1 MKLMKVR
8 KRIVYT
14 SVVFAL
20 LFAFVFPVSAAEK
33 DSGVPSLSYIE
44 EVFEDGS
51 YLLNN
56 AIYNSNI
63 SYFQVTIMETSSDA
77 VRRATNTKTGS
88 KVYNYVDSNHKSL
101 WTITVKGSFTY
112 NGSTSKCTNSS
123 VSVKSYVSNWTV
135 SGAKAWKSG
144 STAYASA
151 QGKMKNVLGQT
162 TKTVNKQVSLT
173 CSPSGKLS

>member
-51 YLLNN
+51 Y
-56 AIYNSNI
+56 
-63 SYFQVTIMETSSDA
+63 FQVTIMEPSSDA

-123 VSVKSYVSNWTV
+123 VSVKFYVSNWTV

-162 TKTVNKQVSLT
+162 TRTVNKQVSLT

>member
-20 LFAFVFPVSAAEK
+20 LFAFVFPVSGAEK

-44 EVFEDGS
+44 EVFEDG
-51 YLLNN
+51 
-56 AIYNSNI
+56 

-162 TKTVNKQVSLT
+162 TKTRV
-173 CSPSGKLS
+173 

>member
-44 EVFEDGS
+44 EVFEDG
-51 YLLNN
+51 
-56 AIYNSNI
+56 

-135 SGAKAWKSG
+135 SGAKVWKSG

-162 TKTVNKQVSLT
+162 TRTVNKQVSLT

>member
-1 MKLMKVR
+1 M
-8 KRIVYT
+8 YT

-51 YLLNN
+51 Y
-56 AIYNSNI
+56 
-63 SYFQVTIMETSSDA
+63 FQVTIMETSSDA

-88 KVYNYVDSNHKSL
+88 KEYNYVDSNHKSL

-162 TKTVNKQVSLT
+162 TRTVNKQVSLT

>member
-20 LFAFVFPVSAAEK
+20 LYAFVFPVSAAEK

-51 YLLNN
+51 Y
-56 AIYNSNI
+56 
-63 SYFQVTIMETSSDA
+63 FQVTIMETGSDA

>member
-44 EVFEDGS
+44 EVFEDG
-51 YLLNN
+51 
-56 AIYNSNI
+56 

-112 NGSTSKCTNSS
+112 NGSTSKCTKSS

-162 TKTVNKQVSLT
+162 SRTVNKQVSLT

>member
-44 EVFEDGS
+44 EVFEDG
-51 YLLNN
+51 
-56 AIYNSNI
+56 

-173 CSPSGKLS
+173 CSPSGKLY

>member
-51 YLLNN
+51 Y
-56 AIYNSNI
+56 
-63 SYFQVTIMETSSDA
+63 FQVTIMETSSDA
-77 VRRATNTKTGS
+77 VSRATNTKTGS

-162 TKTVNKQVSLT
+162 TRTVNKQVSLT

>member
-20 LFAFVFPVSAAEK
+20 LFAFVFPVLAAEK
-33 DSGVPSLSYIE
+33 DSGVPFLSYIE
-44 EVFEDGS
+44 EVFEDG
-51 YLLNN
+51 
-56 AIYNSNI
+56 

>member
-1 MKLMKVR
+1 MELM
-8 KRIVYT
+8 RIM
-14 SVVFAL
+14 FII
-20 LFAFVFPVSAAEK
+20 LFSNKFLCMQMEVERIARNQESK
-33 DSGVPSLSYIE
+33 DSEGT
-44 EVFEDGS
+44 F
-51 YLLNN
+51 
-56 AIYNSNI
+56 A
-63 SYFQVTIMETSSDA
+63 
-77 VRRATNTKTGS
+77 
-88 KVYNYVDSNHKSL
+88 
-101 WTITVKGSFTY
+101 Y

-144 STAYASA
+144 PTAYASA

>member
-44 EVFEDGS
+44 EVFEDG
-51 YLLNN
+51 
-56 AIYNSNI
+56 

>member
-51 YLLNN
+51 Y
-56 AIYNSNI
+56 
-63 SYFQVTIMETSSDA
+63 FQVTIMETSSDA
-77 VRRATNTKTGS
+77 VRRATYTKTGS
-88 KVYNYVDSNHKSL
+88 KVYNYADSNHKSL

-162 TKTVNKQVSLT
+162 TRTVNKQVSLT

>member
-44 EVFEDGS
+44 EVFEDG
-51 YLLNN
+51 
-56 AIYNSNI
+56 

-162 TKTVNKQVSLT
+162 TKTVNKQDSLT
-173 CSPSGKLS
+173 CSPSGKLSG

>member
-1 MKLMKVR
+1 MMKVR

-44 EVFEDGS
+44 EVFEDG
-51 YLLNN
+51 
-56 AIYNSNI
+56 

-162 TKTVNKQVSLT
+162 TRTVNKQVSLT

>member
-51 YLLNN
+51 Y
-56 AIYNSNI
+56 
-63 SYFQVTIMETSSDA
+63 FQVTIIETSSDA

-162 TKTVNKQVSLT
+162 TRTVNKQVSLT

>member
-51 YLLNN
+51 Y
-56 AIYNSNI
+56 
-63 SYFQVTIMETSSDA
+63 FQVTIMETSSDA
-77 VRRATNTKTGS
+77 VRTATNTKTGS

-162 TKTVNKQVSLT
+162 TRTVNKQVSLT

>member
-51 YLLNN
+51 Y
-56 AIYNSNI
+56 
-63 SYFQVTIMETSSDA
+63 FQVTIMEISSDA

-101 WTITVKGSFTY
+101 WTITVKGSFT
-112 NGSTSKCTNSS
+112 NNDSTSKCTNSS

-162 TKTVNKQVSLT
+162 TRTVNKQVSLT

>member
-51 YLLNN
+51 Y
-56 AIYNSNI
+56 
-63 SYFQVTIMETSSDA
+63 FQVTIMETSSDA

-88 KVYNYVDSNHKSL
+88 KVYNCVDSNHKSL

>member
-51 YLLNN
+51 Y
-56 AIYNSNI
+56 
-63 SYFQVTIMETSSDA
+63 FQVKIMETSSDA

-162 TKTVNKQVSLT
+162 TRTVNKQVSLT

>member
-44 EVFEDGS
+44 EVFEDG
-51 YLLNN
+51 
-56 AIYNSNI
+56 

-173 CSPSGKLS
+173 CSPSGNFS

>member
-33 DSGVPSLSYIE
+33 DSGEPSLSYIE
-44 EVFEDGS
+44 EVFEDG
-51 YLLNN
+51 
-56 AIYNSNI
+56 

-112 NGSTSKCTNSS
+112 NGSTSKCTNFS

-162 TKTVNKQVSLT
+162 TRTVNKQVSLT

>member
-51 YLLNN
+51 Y
-56 AIYNSNI
+56 
-63 SYFQVTIMETSSDA
+63 FQMTIMETSSDA

-162 TKTVNKQVSLT
+162 TRTVNKQVSLT

>member
-44 EVFEDGS
+44 EVFEDG
-51 YLLNN
+51 
-56 AIYNSNI
+56 

-162 TKTVNKQVSLT
+162 TRTVNKQVSLT

>member
-44 EVFEDGS
+44 EVFEDG
-51 YLLNN
+51 
-56 AIYNSNI
+56 

-135 SGAKAWKSG
+135 SGARAWKSG

-162 TKTVNKQVSLT
+162 TRTVNKQVSLT

>member
-20 LFAFVFPVSAAEK
+20 LFAFVFPVSAGEK

-44 EVFEDGS
+44 EVFEDG
-51 YLLNN
+51 
-56 AIYNSNI
+56 

-162 TKTVNKQVSLT
+162 TRTVNKQVSLT

>member
-1 MKLMKVR
+1 MNSINSDLKKGFSVLMVL
-8 KRIVYT
+8 VC
-14 SVVFAL
+14 
-20 LFAFVFPVSAAEK
+20 LFAFSITAFAEN
-33 DSGVPSLSYIE
+33 PISLQSQTYIE
-44 EVFEDGS
+44 ETFEDGS
-51 YLLNN
+51 YFV
-56 AIYNSNI
+56 I
-63 SYFQVTIMETSSDA
+63 TITEHDM
-77 VRRATNTKTGS
+77 VNTRSTITKSAQKTG
-88 KVYNYVDSNHKSL
+88 KHMDKNGNVL

-162 TKTVNKQVSLT
+162 TRTVNKQVSLT

>member
-44 EVFEDGS
+44 EVFEDG
-51 YLLNN
+51 
-56 AIYNSNI
+56 

-162 TKTVNKQVSLT
+162 TKTGNIQVSLT

>member
-1 MKLMKVR
+1 
-8 KRIVYT
+8 
-14 SVVFAL
+14 
-20 LFAFVFPVSAAEK
+20 
-33 DSGVPSLSYIE
+33 
-44 EVFEDGS
+44 
-51 YLLNN
+51 
-56 AIYNSNI
+56 
-63 SYFQVTIMETSSDA
+63 METSSDA

-88 KVYNYVDSNHKSL
+88 KVYNYVDSNHKSM

>member
-44 EVFEDGS
+44 EVFEDG
-51 YLLNN
+51 
-56 AIYNSNI
+56 

-112 NGSTSKCTNSS
+112 NGSTPKCTNSS

>member
-33 DSGVPSLSYIE
+33 DSGEPSLSYIE
-44 EVFEDGS
+44 EVFEDG
-51 YLLNN
+51 
-56 AIYNSNI
+56 

-112 NGSTSKCTNSS
+112 NGSTSKCTNIS

>member
-51 YLLNN
+51 Y
-56 AIYNSNI
+56 
-63 SYFQVTIMETSSDA
+63 FQVTIMETSSDA
-77 VRRATNTKTGS
+77 VRSATNTKTGS

>member
-1 MKLMKVR
+1 MKMMKVR
-8 KRIVYT
+8 KRIVYA
-14 SVVFAL
+14 SIVFAL

-44 EVFEDGS
+44 EVFEDG
-51 YLLNN
+51 
-56 AIYNSNI
+56 

-101 WTITVKGSFTY
+101 WTITVKGMFTY
-112 NGSTSKCTNSS
+112 NGSASKCTNSS

-162 TKTVNKQVSLT
+162 TRTVNKQVSLT

>member
-8 KRIVYT
+8 KRIVYA
-14 SVVFAL
+14 SIVFAL
-20 LFAFVFPVSAAEK
+20 LFAFAFPVLAAEK
-33 DSGVPSLSYIE
+33 DSGVLSLSYIE
-44 EVFEDGS
+44 EVFEDG
-51 YLLNN
+51 
-56 AIYNSNI
+56 

-77 VRRATNTKTGS
+77 VSRATNTKTGS

-101 WTITVKGSFTY
+101 WTITVKGTFTY

-151 QGKMKNVLGQT
+151 QGKMKNALGQT

>member
-51 YLLNN
+51 Y
-56 AIYNSNI
+56 
-63 SYFQVTIMETSSDA
+63 FQVTIMETSSYA

-162 TKTVNKQVSLT
+162 TRTVNKQVSLT

>member
-44 EVFEDGS
+44 EVFEDG
-51 YLLNN
+51 
-56 AIYNSNI
+56 

-123 VSVKSYVSNWTV
+123 VSVKSYVFNWTV
-135 SGAKAWKSG
+135 SGARAWKSG

-151 QGKMKNVLGQT
+151 QGKMKNILGQT

>member
-51 YLLNN
+51 YFSGDDHGDKLRC
-56 AIYNSNI
+56 S
-63 SYFQVTIMETSSDA
+63 EKSD
-77 VRRATNTKTGS
+77 KY
-88 KVYNYVDSNHKSL
+88 K
-101 WTITVKGSFTY
+101 
-112 NGSTSKCTNSS
+112 NG
-123 VSVKSYVSNWTV
+123 
-135 SGAKAWKSG
+135 
-144 STAYASA
+144 
-151 QGKMKNVLGQT
+151 
-162 TKTVNKQVSLT
+162 KQSI
-173 CSPSGKLS
+173 

>member
-33 DSGVPSLSYIE
+33 DSGVPSLSYIG
-44 EVFEDGS
+44 EVFEDG
-51 YLLNN
+51 
-56 AIYNSNI
+56 

>member
-1 MKLMKVR
+1 MKLMRVR

-44 EVFEDGS
+44 EVFEDG
-51 YLLNN
+51 
-56 AIYNSNI
+56 

-162 TKTVNKQVSLT
+162 TRTVNKQVSLT

>member
-51 YLLNN
+51 Y
-56 AIYNSNI
+56 
-63 SYFQVTIMETSSDA
+63 FQVTIMETSSDA

-101 WTITVKGSFTY
+101 WTITVRGSFTY